1 MINKDF
7 IRFALLMSDNESRDF
22 YVVVSKLV
30 QLVLLNGN
38 EFLSAHEIAKRIKK
52 EYSLSFSEDE
62 ILNSINSDENLFNKS
77 KKEKKTVYCLK
88 EQIKNKL
95 SNNSN
100 YHEFD
105 NIVDN
110 FISCNKKEIS
120 LLIKDT
126 DREQEFIKNSI
137 VKYLYDA
144 FNTNANDL
152 IRLTSKTNNAF
163 TNDESLS
170 GEDRKIVYLFL
181 KWNNRE
187 KNSFVYRL
195 IESSYEY
202 CLLTLKDNNTP
213 FKEMVSSKVFV
224 MDTNVILSLI
234 GVNGEDKKTATLDF
248 FKKCK
253 EFNISIKYTNLSLIE
268 SKETLSSLVD
278 YLQTFID
285 EDKDDLSDSVS
296 SGIFEIANIYNQ
308 YVIETGDSKYSS
320 FKKHMLSELA
330 DALFD
335 YQILEINENF
345 VRGNS
350 SKINEDFSELKEYK
364 EKRSPKRRKPKSIRH
379 DVINY
384 LNIVNLRPKGCSNLI
399 SCKMFFITFDGLLC
413 SWSKE
418 KANGMPC
425 PVISPN
431 IMYSLLLRFSSRT
444 EDDIKSFND
453 FLGASLLYYYD
464 NERAISSKTA
474 IARAI
479 NKVAM
484 SSEMKKR
491 IFVCANAIVDRYA
504 WSSNEDEID
513 IVKILDESS
522 VSAALELE
530 QEKNA
535 TIDSLNLKH
544 EQELKDAKQ
553 NATNEANKEWLGRIA
568 REKANR
574 ETIIRRIVAISICS
588 IFVVSIVVL
597 TISLFISF
605 RNDNPV
611 FDNIEFYISVGGV
624 AFGIISYLISS
635 LLEKTFRINVNVW
648 SFDTNKIYQKKLN
661 KLHRKYFKEIDNG
674 Q

>member
-30 QLVLLNGN
+30 QLVLLNSKD
-38 EFLSAHEIAKRIKK
+38 FCSAHDIATKIKK
-52 EYSLSFSEDE
+52 EYSLAFSEDD
-62 ILNSINSDENLFNKS
+62 ILNAISSNEDLFVKS
-77 KKEKKTVYCLK
+77 KKENKAVYCLK
-88 EQIKNKL
+88 EHIKNKL

-100 YHEFD
+100 YREFD
-105 NIVDN
+105 DIVDN
-110 FISCNKKEIS
+110 FISCNYKEIS
-120 LLIKDT
+120 LLIKDINEKR
-126 DREQEFIKNSI
+126 DYIKNSI

-152 IRLTSKTNNAF
+152 IRLTSKANSAF
-163 TNDESLS
+163 SNDENLS

-181 KWNNRE
+181 KWNNRA
-187 KNSFVYRL
+187 KNSFVYKL

-213 FKEMVSSKVFV
+213 FKEMISSKVFV
-224 MDTNVILSLI
+224 IDTNVILSLI

-253 EFNISIKYTNLSLIE
+253 EFNISIKYTNLSLLE

-285 EDKDDLSDSVS
+285 EDKDDLSDSMS

-308 YVIETGDSKYSS
+308 YVIDTGDSKYSS

-330 DALFD
+330 SALYD
-335 YQILEINENF
+335 YQILEINESF

-350 SKINEDFSELKEYK
+350 SKINEGCSELKEYK
-364 EKRSPKRRKPKSIRH
+364 EKRSPKRRKFKSIKH

-384 LNIVNLRPKGCSNLI
+384 LNIVALRPKGCSDLI
-399 SCKMFFITFDGLLC
+399 SCKVFFITFDGLLC

-464 NERAISSKTA
+464 NERAMSSKTA

-491 IFVCANAIVDRYA
+491 IFACANAIVDRYA

-513 IVKILDESS
+513 IVKVLDESS
-522 VSAALELE
+522 VSAAMELE

-535 TIDSLNLKH
+535 EIDSLNLKH

-553 NATNEANKEWLGRIA
+553 NATDEVNKEWLERIA
-568 REKANR
+568 NEKANR
-574 ETIIRRIVAISICS
+574 EITFRRVAAICICL
-588 IFVVSIVVL
+588 IFVASIIVL
-597 TISLFISF
+597 TISLFVSF
-605 RNDNPV
+605 KNDDPV
-611 FDNIEFYISVGGV
+611 FDNIEFYLSVGGV
-624 AFGIISYLISS
+624 AFGVISYVISS
-635 LLEKTFRINVNVW
+635 LFEKTLKINVNIW
-648 SFDTNKIYQKKLN
+648 SFDSNKIYLRKLN
-661 KLHRKYFKEIDNG
+661 KLQKKYSKETTKK
-674 Q
+674 